1 MRQRFRV
8 TRLLIAGL
16 MLTPLWTGASQ
27 AAAPSVFVTIKPIHS
42 LVASVMR
49 GVGTPYLLLKGGES
63 PHAYALRPS
72 EARRLARAR
81 LVFWVGEDLE
91 TFLAKPLASLGR
103 RATVIALHDADGVR
117 LLKTRAGGVWRRH
130 EDDHADHDAN
140 HDKEDADTD
149 GHAHEHGKFD
159 MHLWLDPRNAQAMVR
174 TIATALSRADP
185 AHAAAYR
192 ANATATLTRIARL
205 EADLRRDLAP
215 VKGRPY
221 IVFHDAYQYF
231 EKRFD
236 LAAAG
241 SLTLN
246 PQTAPGAR
254 RIAQIR
260 ARIKTTGVRCVF
272 VEPQFAPR
280 LVDTVVAGTAARKA
294 TLDPLG
300 SALRAGPD
308 AYFTILRRLGRSLVD
323 CLR

>member
-1 MRQRFRV
+1 MRERV
-8 TRLLIAGL
+8 RGARLLVAGL
-16 MLTPLWTGASQ
+16 MLAPLWSGASQ

-49 GVGTPYLLLKGGES
+49 GVGTPYLLLKGGTS

-72 EARRLARAR
+72 EARRLAGAR
-81 LVFWVGEDLE
+81 LVFWVGEGLE
-91 TFLAKPLASLGR
+91 AFLEKPLASLGR

-117 LLKTRAGGVWRRH
+117 LRKTRAGGIWHRH
-130 EDDHADHDAN
+130 EDDHADHD
-140 HDKEDADTD
+140 KEDAEKD
-149 GHAHEHGKFD
+149 GHAHDHGKYD

-174 TIATALSRADP
+174 TIAAALSRTDP
-185 AHAAAYR
+185 THAAAYSV
-192 ANATATLTRIARL
+192 NATATLKRIARL
-205 EADLRRDLAP
+205 EADLRRDLAA
-215 VKGRPY
+215 VKARPY

-231 EKRFD
+231 EERFD

-254 RIAQIR
+254 RIAQIQ
-260 ARIKTTGVRCVF
+260 ARIKTAGVRCVF

-280 LVDTVVAGTAARKA
+280 LVETVIAGTDAKKA

-300 SALRAGPD
+300 ATLPEGPD
-308 AYFTILRRLGRSLVD
+308 AYFDTMRNLARSLRA
-323 CLR
+323 CLG